1 MSDMSN
7 LYRAYSAV
15 HNVEIK
21 EELQQNRDL
30 ISEMNMSQVLQSDL
44 VEVCEEIVEGL
55 FQYGLDLDSVSGVI
69 STLLEKVRE
78 GSSNELK
85 EGKIDQ
91 IAEAFGTVV
100 DTVTDKAERNCEE
113 EFLLYRQN
121 KPLTEKWNNKVSHEV
136 GNAKLHASLIH
147 EDRHQIKFGLIE
159 MISELIVK
167 EDYYDPM
174 DDDNFD
180 PIKAEKNRGV
190 SGKNNPKGG
199 KKTSLKKL
207 AKMIKKEDVSTLR
220 QDWGDAYSSVYGD
233 KETISEKGMNPGFKA
248 YLEKQKTKKGK
259 DGDEKEG
266 KSEGGGKPD
275 FLDLDKDGDKK
286 EPMKKAAKEKKE
298 EVSFSETELAKIQE
312 IVDSWED

>member
-55 FQYGLDLDSVSGVI
+55 FQYGLDLDGISGVI

-78 GSSNELK
+78 GSSNELR

-100 DTVTDKAERNCEE
+100 DTVTNKAERNCEE
-113 EFLLYRQN
+113 EFLLYRKN
-121 KPLTEKWNNKVSHEV
+121 KPLTEKWNNRVSHEV

-159 MISELIVK
+159 MMSDL
-167 EDYYDPM
+167 M
-174 DDDNFD
+174 
-180 PIKAEKNRGV
+180 
-190 SGKNNPKGG
+190 
-199 KKTSLKKL
+199 
-207 AKMIKKEDVSTLR
+207 
-220 QDWGDAYSSVYGD
+220 
-233 KETISEKGMNPGFKA
+233 EKGMNPGFKA
-248 YLEKQKTKKGK
+248 YLEKQKAKKGK
-259 DGDEKEG
+259 GGDEKEG

-298 EVSFSETELAKIQE
+298 EVSFSDSELAKIQE

>member
-15 HNVEIK
+15 HSVEIK

-55 FQYGLDLDSVSGVI
+55 FEYGLDLDEACGIVSA
-69 STLLEKVRE
+69 LLEEVSE
-78 GSSNELK
+78 GNSNELR

-147 EDRHQIKFGLIE
+147 EDRNQIKFGLIE
-159 MISELIVK
+159 MLSELIEGMGMHRDAKTGEVV
-167 EDYYDPM
+167 D
-174 DDDNFD
+174 
-180 PIKAEKNRGV
+180 KAEV
-190 SGKNNPKGG
+190 GKTYYPNMPK
-199 KKTSLKKL
+199 KKSSVAIRKEKE
-207 AKMIKKEDVSTLR
+207 AAMKKEEVSNLR
-220 QDWGDAYSSVYGD
+220 KDWGDAYSTIYEKKKLDPVG
-233 KETISEKGMNPGFKA
+233 KEDDDVDN
-248 YLEKQKTKKGK
+248 
-259 DGDEKEG
+259 DGDSDSSDKYLKKRRKAIGKAMG
-266 KSEGGGKPD
+266 KSVSKDEEDDDNGGEGMAEG
-275 FLDLDKDGDKK
+275 
-286 EPMKKAAKEKKE
+286 
-298 EVSFSETELAKIQE
+298 VTFSEAELARIEE
-312 IVDSWED
+312 IVNSWED

>member
-21 EELQQNRDL
+21 EELQQSRDL
-30 ISEMNMSQVLQSDL
+30 ISEMNMSRVLQSDL

-55 FQYGLDLDSVSGVI
+55 FQYGLDLDGVSGVI

-78 GSSNELK
+78 GSSNELR

-100 DTVTDKAERNCEE
+100 DTVTNKAERNCEE
-113 EFLLYRQN
+113 EFLLYRKN
-121 KPLTEKWNNKVSHEV
+121 KPLTEKWNNRVSHEV

-159 MISELIVK
+159 MMSDL
-167 EDYYDPM
+167 M
-174 DDDNFD
+174 
-180 PIKAEKNRGV
+180 
-190 SGKNNPKGG
+190 
-199 KKTSLKKL
+199 
-207 AKMIKKEDVSTLR
+207 
-220 QDWGDAYSSVYGD
+220 
-233 KETISEKGMNPGFKA
+233 EKGMNPGFKA
-248 YLEKQKTKKGK
+248 YLEKQKAKKGK
-259 DGDEKEG
+259 GGDEKEG

-286 EPMKKAAKEKKE
+286 EPMKKAAKEKKDVKEARMAGESPKEYASRMTKKFSGGKSKSYDPMKDKSFDHDEAEKTRGQSGKFSKE
-298 EVSFSETELAKIQE
+298 ELEAIQAK
-312 IVDSWED
+312 VDSWED